1 MSKQRLI
8 KLERLLSNGVVH
20 EEYQEFENSIF
31 SLLYSRAARQ
41 IEKIVSNNKLWV
53 ENGKSQKNTDFE
65 RSNVISF
72 VGKEEQEKHQ
82 QCYLSKINWKNIPK

>member
-8 KLERLLSNGVVH
+8 KLEQLLSNGVVH

-41 IEKIVSNNKLWV
+41 IEKIVFNNKLWV

-72 VGKEEQEKHQ
+72 VGKRGTGKTSAMLSLKHER
-82 QCYLSKINWKNIPK
+82 I